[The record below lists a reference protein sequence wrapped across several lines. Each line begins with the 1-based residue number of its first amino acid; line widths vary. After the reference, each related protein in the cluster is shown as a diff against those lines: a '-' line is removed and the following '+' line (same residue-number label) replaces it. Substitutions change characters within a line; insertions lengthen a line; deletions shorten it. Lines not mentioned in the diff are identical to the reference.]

1 MLFKIFRA
9 RHLSPFHTEDFK
21 DAVLLFGWRDGRIS
35 WRQGVENSTS
45 EASVLVLTVELS
57 GAESCDTTLS

>member
-1 MLFKIFRA
+1 MWVKTFRA
-9 RHLSPFHTEDFK
+9 RQQGPFHTEDFK
-21 DAVLLFGWRDGRIS
+21 DAVLLFGWRDGQIS